1 MGFVHVN
8 RHGNEAFPAL
18 MACDAISVDVDNAVV
33 TMATGIA
40 SHHVTGQ
47 G

>member
-1 MGFVHVN
+1 MGLVHVN
-8 RHGNEAFPAL
+8 RHGNEPLPAL
-18 MACDAISVDVDNAVV
+18 MAFDAISVDVDNAVV

-40 SHHVTGQ
+40 GDHVTDQ